1 MSSMPD
7 KAEQSTDG
15 VNNSNPS
22 VPVPDR
28 GDPLASAVAHATQK
42 SPQSEPTKTAGGGG
56 SLGDLAREVSGTQS
70 KMDEESDGDR
80 QEAYASTPSS
90 PGL

>member
-7 KAEQSTDG
+7 KAEQSTDDMTDP
-15 VNNSNPS
+15 NPS

-28 GDPLASAVAHATQK
+28 GDPLASAVAQAMQE
-42 SPQSEPTKTAGGGG
+42 SPQPEPTKTAGGGG

-70 KMDEESDGDR
+70 TMDEESDGDR
-80 QEAYASTPSS
+80 QEASGSTP
-90 PGL
+90 